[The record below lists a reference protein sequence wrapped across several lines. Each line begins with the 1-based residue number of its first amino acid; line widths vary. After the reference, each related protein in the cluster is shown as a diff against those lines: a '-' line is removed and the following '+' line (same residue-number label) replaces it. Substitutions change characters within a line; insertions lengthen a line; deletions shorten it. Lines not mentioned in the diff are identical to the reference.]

1 MRSINKKK
9 ALYNS
14 LMEGI
19 SRSLRNTLNEDN
31 NGMHMNLHDDFT
43 ITQDENTAK
52 SFVAYLKA
60 INKKQRLSQEDEC
73 KLADIIQHS
82 PNKRQ
87 VEAAKNKL
95 VSANLPFV
103 VSVVNK
109 YKNLNIPKEDLIQ
122 YGNIGLMKAA
132 ETYDPS
138 TPEKN
143 VKFVSYAIW
152 YIRREIMMAVDEVGG
167 HMAVPRNMGSI
178 AREAARVKERLYNK
192 NGYEPDLD
200 DIYNVLAKK
209 HPNLTYD
216 SFVQTMKANAR
227 ANSLDQSVGDDG
239 DSKVTLGD
247 MTSNNTFKDPD
258 SSLNNADLEREL
270 EDNVKRILGPR
281 DGEIV
286 CACYA
291 INGRSEKNKW
301 QVAEEMGMTE
311 TRVNQILQSAIKK
324 LKNDEETRM
333 LLQYIM

>member
-1 MRSINKKK
+1 MRVINKKK

-31 NGMHMNLHDDFT
+31 NGMHMDLHDDFT

-152 YIRREIMMAVDEVGG
+152 HIRREIMMAVDEVGG

-192 NGYEPDLD
+192 NGYEPDID
-200 DIYNVLAKK
+200 DIYDVLVKK

-216 SFVQTMKANAR
+216 SFVYTMKANAR
-227 ANSLDQSVGDDG
+227 ANSLDQSVGDDS

-270 EDNVKRILGPR
+270 EDNVKRILGKR

-286 CACYA
+286 CAYYG
-291 INGRSEKNKW
+291 INGRPEKNKW
-301 QVAEEMGMTE
+301 QVAEENDMTE

>member
-1 MRSINKKK
+1 MRVINKKK

-31 NGMHMNLHDDFT
+31 NGMHMDLHDDFT

-60 INKKQRLSQEDEC
+60 INKKSRLTQEDEC

-138 TPEKN
+138 TPGKN

-152 YIRREIMMAVDEVGG
+152 HIRREIMMAVDEVGG
-167 HMAVPRNMGSI
+167 HMSVPRNMGSI
-178 AREAARVKERLYNK
+178 AREAARIKERLYNK
-192 NGYEPDLD
+192 NGYEPDID
-200 DIYNVLAKK
+200 DIYDVLVKK

-216 SFVQTMKANAR
+216 SFVYTMKANAR

-270 EDNVKRILGPR
+270 EDNVKRILGKR

-286 CACYA
+286 CAYYG
-291 INGRSEKNKW
+291 INGRPEKNKW
-301 QVAEEMGMTE
+301 QVAEENDMTE

-333 LLQYIM
+333 LLQYII

>member
-1 MRSINKKK
+1 MRVINKKK

-31 NGMHMNLHDDFT
+31 NGMHMDLHDDFT

-192 NGYEPDLD
+192 NGYEPDID
-200 DIYNVLAKK
+200 DIYNVLVKK

-216 SFVQTMKANAR
+216 SFVYTMKANAR

-270 EDNVKRILGPR
+270 EDNVKRILGKR

-286 CACYA
+286 CAYFG
-291 INGRSEKNKW
+291 INGRPEKNKW
-301 QVAEEMGMTE
+301 QVAEENDMTA

>member
-1 MRSINKKK
+1 MRVINKKK

-31 NGMHMNLHDDFT
+31 NGMHMDLHDDFT

-152 YIRREIMMAVDEVGG
+152 HIRREIMMAVDEVGG

-192 NGYEPDLD
+192 NGYEPDID
-200 DIYNVLAKK
+200 DIYNVLVKK

-216 SFVQTMKANAR
+216 SFVYTMKANAR

-270 EDNVKRILGPR
+270 EDNVKRILGKR

-286 CACYA
+286 CAYYG
-291 INGRSEKNKW
+291 INGRPEKNKW
-301 QVAEEMGMTE
+301 QVAEENDMTE

>member
-1 MRSINKKK
+1 MRVINKKK

-31 NGMHMNLHDDFT
+31 NGMHMDLHDDFT

-60 INKKQRLSQEDEC
+60 INKKQRLSQDDEC

-167 HMAVPRNMGSI
+167 HMSVPRNMGSI
-178 AREAARVKERLYNK
+178 AREAARIKERLYNK
-192 NGYEPDLD
+192 NGYEPDID
-200 DIYNVLAKK
+200 DIYNVLVKK

-216 SFVQTMKANAR
+216 SFVYTMQANAR
-227 ANSLDQSVGDDG
+227 ANSLDQSVGDNG

-270 EDNVKRILGPR
+270 EDNVKRILGKR

-286 CACYA
+286 CAYYG
-291 INGRSEKNKW
+291 INGRPEKNKW
-301 QVAEEMGMTE
+301 QVAEENDMTE

>member
-1 MRSINKKK
+1 MRVINKKK

-31 NGMHMNLHDDFT
+31 NGMHMDLHDDFT

-152 YIRREIMMAVDEVGG
+152 HIRREIMMAVDEVGG

-192 NGYEPDLD
+192 NGYEPDID
-200 DIYNVLAKK
+200 DIYNVLVKK

-216 SFVQTMKANAR
+216 SFVYTMKANAR

-270 EDNVKRILGPR
+270 EDNVKRILGKR

-286 CACYA
+286 CAYYG
-291 INGRSEKNKW
+291 INGRPEKNKW
-301 QVAEEMGMTE
+301 QVAEENDMSE

-333 LLQYIM
+333 LLQYII

>member
-1 MRSINKKK
+1 MRVINKKK
-9 ALYNS
+9 SLYNS

-31 NGMHMNLHDDFT
+31 NGMHMDLHDDFT

-192 NGYEPDLD
+192 NGYEPDID
-200 DIYNVLAKK
+200 DIYNVLVKK

-216 SFVQTMKANAR
+216 SFVQTMQANAR
-227 ANSLDQSVGDDG
+227 VNSLDQSVGDDG

-270 EDNVKRILGPR
+270 EDNVKRILGKR

-286 CACYA
+286 CAYYG
-291 INGRSEKNKW
+291 INGRPEKNKW
-301 QVAEEMGMTE
+301 QVAEENGMTE

-324 LKNDEETRM
+324 LKNDKETRM

>member
-1 MRSINKKK
+1 MRVINKKK

-19 SRSLRNTLNEDN
+19 SHSLRNTLNEDN
-31 NGMHMNLHDDFT
+31 NGMHMDLHDDFT

-60 INKKQRLSQEDEC
+60 INKKSRLTQEDEC

-167 HMAVPRNMGSI
+167 NMAVPRNMGSI

-192 NGYEPDLD
+192 NGYEPDID
-200 DIYNVLAKK
+200 DIYNVLVKK

-216 SFVQTMKANAR
+216 SFVYTMQANAR
-227 ANSLDQSVGDDG
+227 ANSLDQSFGDD

-270 EDNVKRILGPR
+270 EDNVKRILGKR

-286 CACYA
+286 CAYYG
-291 INGRSEKNKW
+291 INGRPEKNKW
-301 QVAEEMGMTE
+301 QVAEENDMTE

>member
-1 MRSINKKK
+1 MRVINKKK

-31 NGMHMNLHDDFT
+31 NGMHMDLHDDFT

-60 INKKQRLSQEDEC
+60 INKKQRLSQDDEC

-152 YIRREIMMAVDEVGG
+152 HIRREIMMAVDEVGG

-192 NGYEPDLD
+192 NGYEPDID
-200 DIYNVLAKK
+200 DIYNVLVKK

-216 SFVQTMKANAR
+216 SFVYTMKANAR

-270 EDNVKRILGPR
+270 EDNVKRILGKR

-286 CACYA
+286 CACYG

-301 QVAEEMGMTE
+301 QVAEENGMTE

-324 LKNDEETRM
+324 LKNDKETRM

>member
-1 MRSINKKK
+1 MRVINKKK

-31 NGMHMNLHDDFT
+31 NGMHMDLHDDFT

-109 YKNLNIPKEDLIQ
+109 YKNLNISKEDLIQ

-192 NGYEPDLD
+192 NGYEPDID
-200 DIYNVLAKK
+200 DIYNVLVKK

-227 ANSLDQSVGDDG
+227 ANSLDQSVGDDS

-270 EDNVKRILGPR
+270 EDNVKRILGKR

-286 CACYA
+286 CAYYG
-291 INGRSEKNKW
+291 INGRPEKNKW
-301 QVAEEMGMTE
+301 QVAEENGMTE

-324 LKNDEETRM
+324 LKNDKETRM

>member
-1 MRSINKKK
+1 MRVINKKK

-19 SRSLRNTLNEDN
+19 SHSLRNTLNEDN
-31 NGMHMNLHDDFT
+31 NGMHMDLHDDFT

-60 INKKQRLSQEDEC
+60 INKKSRLTQEDEC

-167 HMAVPRNMGSI
+167 NMAVPRNMGSI

-192 NGYEPDLD
+192 NGYEPDID
-200 DIYNVLAKK
+200 DIYNVLVKK

-216 SFVQTMKANAR
+216 SFVYTMQANAR
-227 ANSLDQSVGDDG
+227 ANSLDQSFGDD

-270 EDNVKRILGPR
+270 EDNVKRILGKR

-286 CACYA
+286 CAYYG
-291 INGRSEKNKW
+291 INGRPEKNKW
-301 QVAEEMGMTE
+301 QVAEENDMTE

-324 LKNDEETRM
+324 LKNDKETRM

>member
-1 MRSINKKK
+1 MGVINKKK

-19 SRSLRNTLNEDN
+19 SRSLINTLNEDN
-31 NGMHMNLHDDFT
+31 NGMHMNLHDNFT

-192 NGYEPDLD
+192 NGYEPNID
-200 DIYNVLAKK
+200 DIYNVLVKK

-227 ANSLDQSVGDDG
+227 ANSLDQSVGDDS

-270 EDNVKRILGPR
+270 EDNVKRILGKR

-286 CACYA
+286 CAYYG
-291 INGRSEKNKW
+291 INGRPEKNKW
-301 QVAEEMGMTE
+301 QVAEENGMTE

>member
-1 MRSINKKK
+1 MRVINKKK

-31 NGMHMNLHDDFT
+31 NGMHMDLHDDFT

-192 NGYEPDLD
+192 NGYEPDID
-200 DIYNVLAKK
+200 DIYNVLVKK

-227 ANSLDQSVGDDG
+227 ANSLDQSVGDDS

-270 EDNVKRILGPR
+270 EDNVKRILGKR

-286 CACYA
+286 CAYYG
-291 INGRSEKNKW
+291 INGRPEKNKW
-301 QVAEEMGMTE
+301 QVAEENGMTE
-311 TRVNQILQSAIKK
+311 TRVNQILQSAIK
-324 LKNDEETRM
+324 LS
-333 LLQYIM
+333 LIHI

>member
-1 MRSINKKK
+1 MRVINKKK

-31 NGMHMNLHDDFT
+31 NGMHMDLHDDFT

-192 NGYEPDLD
+192 NGYEPDID
-200 DIYNVLAKK
+200 DIYNVLVKK

-216 SFVQTMKANAR
+216 SFVYTMKANAR
-227 ANSLDQSVGDDG
+227 ANSLDQSVGDND

-270 EDNVKRILGPR
+270 EDNVKRILGKR

-286 CACYA
+286 CAYYGL
-291 INGRSEKNKW
+291 NGRPEKNKW
-301 QVAEEMGMTE
+301 QVAEENDMTE

>member
-1 MRSINKKK
+1 MRVINKKK

-19 SRSLRNTLNEDN
+19 SRSLRNTINEDN
-31 NGMHMNLHDDFT
+31 NGMHMDLHDDFT
-43 ITQDENTAK
+43 ITYDENTAK

-60 INKKQRLSQEDEC
+60 INKKQRLSQDDEC

-138 TPEKN
+138 TSEKN

-167 HMAVPRNMGSI
+167 HMSVPRNMGSI

-192 NGYEPDLD
+192 NGYEPDID
-200 DIYNVLAKK
+200 DIYDVLVKK

-216 SFVQTMKANAR
+216 SFVYTMKANAR

-247 MTSNNTFKDPD
+247 MTSN
-258 SSLNNADLEREL
+258 
-270 EDNVKRILGPR
+270 
-281 DGEIV
+281 
-286 CACYA
+286 
-291 INGRSEKNKW
+291 RSE
-301 QVAEEMGMTE
+301 EHTSE
-311 TRVNQILQSAIKK
+311 LQSRI
-324 LKNDEETRM
+324 
-333 LLQYIM
+333 

>member
-1 MRSINKKK
+1 MRVINKKK

-31 NGMHMNLHDDFT
+31 NGMHMDLHDDFT

-60 INKKQRLSQEDEC
+60 INKKQRLSQDDEC

-192 NGYEPDLD
+192 NGYEPDID
-200 DIYNVLAKK
+200 DIYNVLVKK

-216 SFVQTMKANAR
+216 SFVYTMKANAR
-227 ANSLDQSVGDDG
+227 ANSLDQSFGDDD

-270 EDNVKRILGPR
+270 EDNVKRILGKR

-286 CACYA
+286 CAYYG
-291 INGRSEKNKW
+291 INGRPEKNKW
-301 QVAEEMGMTE
+301 QVAEENDMTE

>member
-1 MRSINKKK
+1 MRVINKKK

-31 NGMHMNLHDDFT
+31 NGMHMDLHDNFT

-152 YIRREIMMAVDEVGG
+152 HIRREIMMAVDEVGG

-192 NGYEPDLD
+192 NGYEPDID
-200 DIYNVLAKK
+200 DIYDVLVKK

-216 SFVQTMKANAR
+216 SFVYTMKANAR
-227 ANSLDQSVGDDG
+227 ANSLDQSFGDDD

-270 EDNVKRILGPR
+270 EDNVKRILGKR

-286 CACYA
+286 CAYYG
-291 INGRSEKNKW
+291 INGRPEKNKW
-301 QVAEEMGMTE
+301 QVAEENGMTE

>member
-1 MRSINKKK
+1 MRVINKKK

-19 SRSLRNTLNEDN
+19 SRSLRNIINEDN
-31 NGMHMNLHDDFT
+31 NGMHMDLHDDFT

-132 ETYDPS
+132 DRFDYTKGYKFSTYA
-138 TPEKN
+138 TWW
-143 VKFVSYAIW
+143 IRQG
-152 YIRREIMMAVDEVGG
+152 IRRFIADTSRTIRIPAHQYEYVRKMNAVKSRLFNELQRMPTDIELAQALEITVDKLHYLQNIEIDAVSLSAPINDNDDDT
-167 HMAVPRNMGSI
+167 MI
-178 AREAARVKERLYNK
+178 A
-192 NGYEPDLD
+192 
-200 DIYNVLAKK
+200 
-209 HPNLTYD
+209 
-216 SFVQTMKANAR
+216 
-227 ANSLDQSVGDDG
+227 
-239 DSKVTLGD
+239 
-247 MTSNNTFKDPD
+247 
-258 SSLNNADLEREL
+258 
-270 EDNVKRILGPR
+270 
-281 DGEIV
+281 
-286 CACYA
+286 
-291 INGRSEKNKW
+291 
-301 QVAEEMGMTE
+301 
-311 TRVNQILQSAIKK
+311 LQ
-324 LKNDEETRM
+324 
-333 LLQYIM
+333 

>member
-1 MRSINKKK
+1 MRVINKKK

-31 NGMHMNLHDDFT
+31 NGMHMDLHDDFT

-60 INKKQRLSQEDEC
+60 INKKSRLTQEDEC

-192 NGYEPDLD
+192 NGYEPDID
-200 DIYNVLAKK
+200 DIYNVLVKK

-227 ANSLDQSVGDDG
+227 ANSLDQSVGDDS

-270 EDNVKRILGPR
+270 EDNVKRILGKR

-286 CACYA
+286 CAYYG
-291 INGRSEKNKW
+291 INGRPEKNKW
-301 QVAEEMGMTE
+301 QVAEENGMTE
-311 TRVNQILQSAIKK
+311 TRVNQILQSDIKK
-324 LKNDEETRM
+324 LKNDKEKRM
-333 LLQYIM
+333 LLQYII

>member
-1 MRSINKKK
+1 MRVINKKK

-31 NGMHMNLHDDFT
+31 NGMHMDLHDDFT

-192 NGYEPDLD
+192 NGYEPDID
-200 DIYNVLAKK
+200 DIYNVLVKK

-216 SFVQTMKANAR
+216 SFVYTMKANAR
-227 ANSLDQSVGDDG
+227 ANSLDQSVGDDN

-270 EDNVKRILGPR
+270 EDNVKRILGKR

-286 CACYA
+286 CAYYG
-291 INGRSEKNKW
+291 INGRPEKNKW
-301 QVAEEMGMTE
+301 QVAEENGMTE

>member
-1 MRSINKKK
+1 MRVINKKK

-31 NGMHMNLHDDFT
+31 NGMHMDLHDDFT

-152 YIRREIMMAVDEVGG
+152 HIRREIMMAVDEVGG

-192 NGYEPDLD
+192 NGYEPDID
-200 DIYNVLAKK
+200 DIYNVLVKK

-216 SFVQTMKANAR
+216 SFVYTMKANAR

-270 EDNVKRILGPR
+270 EDNVKRILGKR

-286 CACYA
+286 CAYYG
-291 INGRSEKNKW
+291 INGRPEKNKW
-301 QVAEEMGMTE
+301 QVAEENDMTE
-311 TRVNQILQSAIKK
+311 TRVNQILQTAIKK

-333 LLQYIM
+333 LLQYII

>member
-1 MRSINKKK
+1 MRVINKKK

-31 NGMHMNLHDDFT
+31 NGMHMDLHDDFT

-60 INKKQRLSQEDEC
+60 INKKQRLSQDDEC

-152 YIRREIMMAVDEVGG
+152 HIRREIMMAVDEVGG

-192 NGYEPDLD
+192 NGYEPDID
-200 DIYNVLAKK
+200 DIYNVLVKK

-216 SFVQTMKANAR
+216 SFVYTMKANAR

-270 EDNVKRILGPR
+270 EDNVKRILGKR

-286 CACYA
+286 CAYYG
-291 INGRSEKNKW
+291 INGRPEKNKW
-301 QVAEEMGMTE
+301 QVAEENDMTE

-324 LKNDEETRM
+324 LKNNEETRM

>member
-60 INKKQRLSQEDEC
+60 INKKQRLTHEDEC

-82 PNKRQ
+82 SNKRQ

-200 DIYNVLAKK
+200 DVYNVLAKK

>member
-1 MRSINKKK
+1 MRVINKKK

-19 SRSLRNTLNEDN
+19 SHSLRNTLNEDN
-31 NGMHMNLHDDFT
+31 NGMHMDLHDDFT

-60 INKKQRLSQEDEC
+60 INKKSRLTQEDEC

-167 HMAVPRNMGSI
+167 NMAVPRNMGSI

-192 NGYEPDLD
+192 NGYEPDID
-200 DIYNVLAKK
+200 DIYNVLVKK

-216 SFVQTMKANAR
+216 SFVYTMKANAR
-227 ANSLDQSVGDDG
+227 ANSLDQSFGDD

-270 EDNVKRILGPR
+270 EGNVKRILGKR

-286 CACYA
+286 CAYYG
-291 INGRSEKNKW
+291 INGRPEKNKW
-301 QVAEEMGMTE
+301 QVAEENDMTE

-324 LKNDEETRM
+324 LKNDKETRM

>member
-1 MRSINKKK
+1 MRVINKKK

-31 NGMHMNLHDDFT
+31 NGMHMDLHDDFT

-60 INKKQRLSQEDEC
+60 INKKSRLTQEDEC

-192 NGYEPDLD
+192 NGYEPDID
-200 DIYNVLAKK
+200 DIYNVLVKK

-227 ANSLDQSVGDDG
+227 ANSLDQSVGDDS

-270 EDNVKRILGPR
+270 EDNVKRILGKR

-286 CACYA
+286 CAYYG
-291 INGRSEKNKW
+291 INGRPEKNKW
-301 QVAEEMGMTE
+301 QVAEENGMTE

-324 LKNDEETRM
+324 LKNDKETRM

>member
-1 MRSINKKK
+1 MRVINKKK

-19 SRSLRNTLNEDN
+19 SCSLRNTLNEDN

-82 PNKRQ
+82 SNKRQ

-138 TPEKN
+138 TSEKN

-192 NGYEPDLD
+192 NGYEPDID
-200 DIYNVLAKK
+200 DIYNVLVKK

-216 SFVQTMKANAR
+216 SFVYTMKANAR

-270 EDNVKRILGPR
+270 EDNVKRILGKR

-286 CACYA
+286 CAYYG
-291 INGRSEKNKW
+291 INGRPEKNKW
-301 QVAEEMGMTE
+301 QVAEENDMTE

-333 LLQYIM
+333 LLQYII

>member
-1 MRSINKKK
+1 MRVINKKK

-31 NGMHMNLHDDFT
+31 NGMHMDLHDDFT

-167 HMAVPRNMGSI
+167 NMSVPRNMGSI
-178 AREAARVKERLYNK
+178 AREAARIKERLYNK
-192 NGYEPDLD
+192 NGYEPDID
-200 DIYNVLAKK
+200 DIYDVLVKK

-216 SFVQTMKANAR
+216 SFVYTMKANAR

-270 EDNVKRILGPR
+270 EDNVKRILGKR

-286 CACYA
+286 CAYYG
-291 INGRSEKNKW
+291 INGRPEKNKW
-301 QVAEEMGMTE
+301 QVAEENDMSE

-333 LLQYIM
+333 LLQYII

>member
-1 MRSINKKK
+1 MRVINKKK

-19 SRSLRNTLNEDN
+19 SLSLRNTLNEDN
-31 NGMHMNLHDDFT
+31 NGMHMDLHDDFT
-43 ITQDENTAK
+43 ITYDENTAK

-152 YIRREIMMAVDEVGG
+152 HIRREIMMAVDEVGG

-192 NGYEPDLD
+192 NGYEPDID
-200 DIYNVLAKK
+200 DIYNVLVKK

-216 SFVQTMKANAR
+216 SFVYTMKANAR
-227 ANSLDQSVGDDG
+227 ANSLDQSFGDDD

-270 EDNVKRILGPR
+270 EDNVKRILGKR

-286 CACYA
+286 CAYYG
-291 INGRSEKNKW
+291 INGRPEKNKW
-301 QVAEEMGMTE
+301 QVAEENDMTE

-324 LKNDEETRM
+324 LKNNKETRM

>member
-1 MRSINKKK
+1 MRVINKKK

-31 NGMHMNLHDDFT
+31 NGMHMDLHDDFT

-60 INKKQRLSQEDEC
+60 INKKSRLTQEDEC

-152 YIRREIMMAVDEVGG
+152 HIRREIMMAVDEVGG

-192 NGYEPDLD
+192 NGYEPDID
-200 DIYNVLAKK
+200 DIYNVLVKK

-216 SFVQTMKANAR
+216 SFVYTMKANAR
-227 ANSLDQSVGDDG
+227 ANSLDQSVGDDS

-270 EDNVKRILGPR
+270 EDNVKRILGKR

-286 CACYA
+286 CAYYG
-291 INGRSEKNKW
+291 INGRPEKNKW
-301 QVAEEMGMTE
+301 QVAEENGMTE

-324 LKNDEETRM
+324 LKNDKKTRM

>member
-1 MRSINKKK
+1 MRVINKKK

-19 SRSLRNTLNEDN
+19 SRSLRNILNEDN
-31 NGMHMNLHDDFT
+31 NGMHMDLHDDFT

-60 INKKQRLSQEDEC
+60 INKKQRLSQDDEC

-87 VEAAKNKL
+87 VETAKNKL

-122 YGNIGLMKAA
+122 YGNIGLLKAA

-192 NGYEPDLD
+192 NGYEPDID
-200 DIYNVLAKK
+200 DIYNVLVKK

-216 SFVQTMKANAR
+216 SFVYTMKANAR
-227 ANSLDQSVGDDG
+227 ANSLDQSVGDNG

-270 EDNVKRILGPR
+270 EDNVKRILGKR

-286 CACYA
+286 CAYYG
-291 INGRSEKNKW
+291 INGRPEKNKW
-301 QVAEEMGMTE
+301 QVAEENDMTE

>member
-1 MRSINKKK
+1 MRVINKKK

-167 HMAVPRNMGSI
+167 HIAVPRNMGSI

>member
-1 MRSINKKK
+1 MRVINKKK

-31 NGMHMNLHDDFT
+31 NGMHMDLHDDFT

-60 INKKQRLSQEDEC
+60 INKKQRLSQDDEC

-192 NGYEPDLD
+192 NGYEPDID
-200 DIYNVLAKK
+200 DIYNVLVKK

-216 SFVQTMKANAR
+216 SFVYTMQANAR
-227 ANSLDQSVGDDG
+227 ANSLDQSVGDDS

-270 EDNVKRILGPR
+270 EDNVKRILGKR

-286 CACYA
+286 CAYYG
-291 INGRSEKNKW
+291 INGRPEKNKW
-301 QVAEEMGMTE
+301 QVAEENGMTE

-333 LLQYIM
+333 LLQYII

>member
-1 MRSINKKK
+1 MRVINKKK

-19 SRSLRNTLNEDN
+19 SCSLRNTLNEDN
-31 NGMHMNLHDDFT
+31 NGMHMDLHDDFT

-60 INKKQRLSQEDEC
+60 INKKSRLSQEDEC

-138 TPEKN
+138 TSEKN

-192 NGYEPDLD
+192 NGYEPDID
-200 DIYNVLAKK
+200 DIYNVLVKK

-216 SFVQTMKANAR
+216 SFVYTMKANAR
-227 ANSLDQSVGDDG
+227 ANSLDQSVGDDS

-270 EDNVKRILGPR
+270 EDNVKRILGKR

-286 CACYA
+286 CAYYGL
-291 INGRSEKNKW
+291 NGRPEKNKW
-301 QVAEEMGMTE
+301 QVAEENGMTE

>member
-1 MRSINKKK
+1 MRVINKKK

-19 SRSLRNTLNEDN
+19 SSSLRNTLNEDN
-31 NGMHMNLHDDFT
+31 NGMHMDLHDDFT

-152 YIRREIMMAVDEVGG
+152 SIRREIMMAVDEVGG

-192 NGYEPDLD
+192 NGYEPDID
-200 DIYNVLAKK
+200 DIYNVLVKK

-216 SFVQTMKANAR
+216 SFVYTMKANAR

-270 EDNVKRILGPR
+270 EDNVKRILGKR

-286 CACYA
+286 CAYYG
-291 INGRSEKNKW
+291 INGRPEKNKW
-301 QVAEEMGMTE
+301 QVAEENDMTE

-324 LKNDEETRM
+324 LKNDKETRM

>member
-1 MRSINKKK
+1 MRVINKKK

-19 SRSLRNTLNEDN
+19 SHSLRNTLNEDN
-31 NGMHMNLHDDFT
+31 NGMHMDLHDDFT

-167 HMAVPRNMGSI
+167 HMAVPRNMGSV

-192 NGYEPDLD
+192 NGYEPDID
-200 DIYNVLAKK
+200 DIYDVLVKK

-216 SFVQTMKANAR
+216 SFVYTMKANAR

-270 EDNVKRILGPR
+270 EDNVKRILGKR

-286 CACYA
+286 CAYYG
-291 INGRSEKNKW
+291 INGRPEKNKW
-301 QVAEEMGMTE
+301 QVAEENDMTE